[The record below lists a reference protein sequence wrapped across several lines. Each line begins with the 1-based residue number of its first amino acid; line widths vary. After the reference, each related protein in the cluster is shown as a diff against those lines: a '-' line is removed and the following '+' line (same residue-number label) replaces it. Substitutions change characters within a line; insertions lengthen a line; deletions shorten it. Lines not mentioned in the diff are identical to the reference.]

1 MTDSLERVHAED
13 TIHIETVAANQEK
26 SRAPQQTIPAT
37 HFRSEGDV
45 NTTPARQ
52 AWNESLNHQATQK
65 LLKRDSEVFL
75 HQAMSTPCLDS
86 LEAADGIYLQDSSG
100 KRYMDFHGN
109 NVHQLGHGHPHVI
122 KKMTEQM
129 ASLPFSPRRFTNE
142 TAVKCA
148 EKLTQIC
155 SGDLNRVL
163 FAPGGTSVIGM
174 ALKLARH
181 VTNNFKVV
189 SLWDSFHGASLDAIS
204 VGGEACFREGMGPLM
219 AGVERIPPA
228 VSYRGAFPNPN
239 ASNNDNNQD
248 QASDVHYADYLEY
261 VIEKEGGIGAFIA
274 EAVRNTDVQVP
285 SKAYWKRI
293 REICDKHNVLL
304 IIDDIPNGMG
314 RSGEWFTHQAFDI
327 EPDILC
333 IGKGLGGGLIP
344 IAAMITKDKYNTAA
358 QVSLGHYTHEKSPL
372 GCAAAL
378 ATIEVIEQEKLLDK
392 TQSDSKFMRE
402 QLLRMKEKYPV
413 IGDVRGIGL
422 LWGVELVTDRTTKNR
437 AFDEAEATLYQCLNN
452 GLSFKVSQGNVIQLS
467 PPLIISR
474 TNLQAALNIFEN
486 AIQQVCIDFNY
497 I

>member
-1 MTDSLERVHAED
+1 MTQ
-13 TIHIETVAANQEK
+13 TVK
-26 SRAPQQTIPAT
+26 PT

-52 AWNESLNHQATQK
+52 AWNASLNDERTQEM
-65 LLKRDSEVFL
+65 LQRDSDVFL
-75 HQAMSTPCLDS
+75 HQAMSTPCLDA
-86 LEAADGIYLQDSSG
+86 LEAAEGIYIQDATG
-100 KRYMDFHGN
+100 KKYMDFHGN
-109 NVHQLGHGHPHVI
+109 NVHQLGYGHPHVI
-122 KKMTEQM
+122 KRVTEQI
-129 ASLPFSPRRFTNE
+129 ANLPFSPRRFTNE
-142 TAVKCA
+142 TAIQCA

-155 SGDLNRVL
+155 GGDLNRVL
-163 FAPGGTSVIGM
+163 FAPGGTSAIGM

-181 VTNNFKVV
+181 VTGNFKVV

-228 VSYRGAFPNPN
+228 VSYRGAFQNV
-239 ASNNDNNQD
+239 SSED
-248 QASDVHYADYLEY
+248 SDVHYADYLEY

-293 REICDKHNVLL
+293 REICDKHNVML

-314 RSGEWFTHQAFDI
+314 RSGEWFTYQAYDI

-333 IGKGLGGGLIP
+333 IGKGFGGGLVP
-344 IAAMITKDKYNTAA
+344 IAAMVTKDKYNTAE
-358 QVSLGHYTHEKSPL
+358 QISMGHYTHEKSPI

-378 ATIEVIEQEKLLDK
+378 ATMEAIEQEGLLEKVKDDSQFVREKLLA
-392 TQSDSKFMRE
+392 
-402 QLLRMKEKYPV
+402 MKEKYPV

-422 LWGVELVTDRTTKNR
+422 LWGVELVTDRQTKQR
-437 AFDEAEATLYQCLNN
+437 AFDEAEAVLYQCLNN

-474 TNLQAALNIFEN
+474 QQLTEALAIFEE
-486 AIQQVCIDFNY
+486 AIANVCNEHNY
-497 I
+497 